1 MQKSE
6 MVSSW
11 REVLIGTLRQFLPDR
26 SSGRSMSAPLSMI
39 AEWPLL
45 PSATLGSAV
54 RTKGIER
61 EVRARLPWPVRKYV
75 KAETGR
81 IALRMREDDAE
92 SFEAA
97 SDKIAKTLETIE
109 VLPVLPREV
118 EDILT
123 ISSRERHKW
132 LKDGRLQS
140 VGRRTVKMRARSKA
154 VTFHVF
160 DPKHIE
166 DVLDRDLPS
175 VWREEDAQEVAENRR
190 RGAGKA
196 ALTRAGKGGDKAR
209 GSKNNRDGDLPRPQL
224 KDWDAFDD
232 EGLLR

>member
-1 MQKSE
+1 M
-6 MVSSW
+6 
-11 REVLIGTLRQFLPDR
+11 
-26 SSGRSMSAPLSMI
+26 
-39 AEWPLL
+39 
-45 PSATLGSAV
+45 
-54 RTKGIER
+54 
-61 EVRARLPWPVRKYV
+61 
-75 KAETGR
+75 
-81 IALRMREDDAE
+81 
-92 SFEAA
+92 
-97 SDKIAKTLETIE
+97 
-109 VLPVLPREV
+109 
-118 EDILT
+118 
-123 ISSRERHKW
+123 
-132 LKDGRLQS
+132 
-140 VGRRTVKMRARSKA
+140 KMRARSKA

-209 GSKNNRDGDLPRPQL
+209 GSKTNRDEDLPRPQL